1 MNKFFKAVIILAL
14 TGMTQVASS
23 QWAGNFDQANTDF
36 SINEH
41 DHRDDRDDR
50 RDDRRERLQ
59 WYSAGEA
66 RTNKVVN
73 NEFTFRPRLNARADR
88 IRLVGT
94 GNGVVIRSVIV
105 EYRNGMTHDL
115 RELEGTLREGQRMAA
130 RLDGRFVRSIRV
142 VATSES
148 LVGSRGRFRVDLG
161 VR

>member
-23 QWAGNFDQANTDF
+23 QGAGQFDQANVDK
-36 SINEH
+36 SIYNH
-41 DHRDDRDDR
+41 DHRDDEYDR
-50 RDDRRERLQ
+50 GERRFQ

-73 NEFTFRPRLNARADR
+73 NEFTFRPRLNQRVDR

-94 GNGVVIRSVIV
+94 GRGVIIRSVIV

-115 RELEGTLREGQRMAA
+115 RELEGRLRQGERMAA
-130 RLDGRFVRSIRV
+130 RLDGRFVRSVRV

-161 VR
+161 VRNY

>member
-23 QWAGNFDQANTDF
+23 QWAGQFDQANANY

-41 DHRDDRDDR
+41 DHRDDR
-50 RDDRRERLQ
+50 RERRFQ

-73 NEFTFRPRLNARADR
+73 NEFTFRPNLNQRVDR

-105 EYRNGMTHDL
+105 EYRNGMTHDV
-115 RELEGTLREGQRMAA
+115 RELEGTLREGQRVGAW
-130 RLDGRFVRSIRV
+130 LDGRYVRTVRV

-161 VR
+161 VRNY